1 MFQMLL
7 ASVGQ
12 LGELLVTFHFL
23 SGLSD
28 SSVLRKD
35 QLVSPPPP
43 PFPLQLTVSLSFL
56 ADHD

>member
-1 MFQMLL
+1 MLS

-12 LGELLVTFHFL
+12 LGDLLVTFHFL
-23 SGLSD
+23 SGLAD

-35 QLVSPPPP
+35 QLVSPLPP
-43 PFPLQLTVSLSFL
+43 PFPLQLTLSLSFL